1 MPGYKAYPNPIN
13 KGDQLRISYTVE
25 RDQTLYLTILNPRGQ
40 VILREE
46 KYALLREE
54 FLEISTSR
62 MDKGLNLIR
71 IIDESNKVVT
81 LKVLVR

>member
-1 MPGYKAYPNPIN
+1 M
-13 KGDQLRISYTVE
+13 
-25 RDQTLYLTILNPRGQ
+25 TILNPRGQ